1 MNASPSQRKL
11 VLSAGTPSR
20 SSHKLLFDGR
30 PFRSRKNHEKLTM
43 SNILAPHIPSRR
55 DLLRVGA
62 LTPLGVSLSSL
73 LTQEAS
79 AKAGRSDGKN
89 CILLWMLGGPSHIDM
104 YDLKP
109 EAPAEIRG
117 ELHPIQTQLSG
128 VELGELM
135 PNLAS
140 CNDKFSL
147 IRSMHSYTASHG
159 RGDHHLLSGR
169 RYTPNFMPP
178 SFGAIM
184 AWQQSPNHSGHVPP
198 FVQVGD
204 MKSTNFGRQGQ
215 AGALGR
221 NFDPFLVDRDP
232 NSSGFQVEAFT
243 TPDSVGIGRLSDRK
257 NLLNGLD
264 QFQASGERQLRF
276 AHTHDTFNEQAFDL
290 LTSQRAKQA
299 FDITEEPDSIRES
312 YGRNRVGQ
320 GLLLARR
327 LIESGVRFVTVKGYV
342 RYGWDHHPEVFPRLR
357 TEVPPYDQGYAALLK
372 DLEDRG
378 LLENTLVITAG
389 EFGRTPRLNT
399 DSRGPG
405 RDHWSQA
412 FSLTM
417 GGGGVRTGV
426 VLGATDKHA
435 AEIVD
440 RPVPVEDYAA
450 TVYHA
455 LGLDPHKIYHTLDG
469 RPTEGLPAGNVI
481 SELVG

>member
-1 MNASPSQRKL
+1 MY
-11 VLSAGTPSR
+11 T
-20 SSHKLLFDGR
+20 
-30 PFRSRKNHEKLTM
+30 
-43 SNILAPHIPSRR
+43 PSRR
-55 DLLRVGA
+55 DLLRAGA
-62 LTPLGVSLSSL
+62 LTPLGVSLSGVL
-73 LTQEAS
+73 GQEAVAANS
-79 AKAGRSDGKN
+79 KPKN

-109 EAPAEIRG
+109 DAPAEIRG
-117 ELHPIQTQLSG
+117 ELHPIQTRLPG

-159 RGDHHLLSGR
+159 MGDHHLLSGR
-169 RYTPNFMPP
+169 RYSKDFMPP

-184 AWQQSPNHSGHVPP
+184 AWQRAGDRTGGVPP

-204 MKSTNFGRQGQ
+204 MKSTSFGRQGT

-221 NFDPFLVDRDP
+221 NHDPFLVERDP
-232 NSSGFQVEAFT
+232 SSSSFHVEAFSM
-243 TPDSVGIGRLSDRK
+243 PDSVGIERLTERQTLLQSVDR
-257 NLLNGLD
+257 
-264 QFQASGERQLRF
+264 FQADSEKQLRL
-276 AHTHDTFNEQAFDL
+276 AKTQEAFNEQALDL
-290 LTSQRAKQA
+290 LTSQSAKKA
-299 FDITEEPDSIRES
+299 FALEYEPERIRDA

-357 TEVPPYDQGYAALLK
+357 TEVPPYDQGYAALLN
-372 DLEDRG
+372 DLADRG
-378 LLENTLVITAG
+378 MLENTLVITAG

-399 DSRGPG
+399 DARGPG
-405 RDHWSQA
+405 RDHWSRA
-412 FSLTM
+412 FSLTI
-417 GGGGVRTGV
+417 GGGGIKTGL

-435 AEIVD
+435 AEIID
-440 RPVPVEDYAA
+440 RPVSVEDYAA

-455 LGLDPHKIYHTLDG
+455 LGLNPRKVYHTLDG
-469 RPTEGLPAGNVI
+469 RPTESLPAGNVI
-481 SELVG
+481 PELIS